1 MLEDERNMNEFI
13 LKKLTENEYHPY
25 SRVSFSFVSESEISN
40 LNQQAHRFYEQFYKA
55 NHISLAVV
63 SNKGN
68 STNAQEVFDKI
79 EKIFTTV
86 PPGGEVNEGEIPK
99 HEYGLPFRNL
109 PRLIAYR
116 NKARDSIR
124 VTFQVKTDFAKEAE
138 FEAVKFATYLLTNLL
153 REKFHESKYV
163 HHVLAFGEYFS
174 DFAFIHV
181 NTHMSH
187 PGKDKVDEIIAIV
200 LVACEEIKKHVEE
213 EVYLRAKENT
223 FIIYNTA
230 PLLTSKQ
237 LAIEF
242 ARRTPKF
249 GFASSFRAT
258 KTLNRFNEHQIKQ
271 VFDQLKPDHM
281 LVILS
286 GDFEDGK
293 VIPGPDGNSMDARI
307 DLHKALRERVTR
319 TFKYRSP
326 VAGSIVLNGYFSGFD
341 LHYHSQSIDDFTME
355 HISKIANSVL
365 LKVDAS
371 NPYKISPKYAEVV
384 RDSQHYLK
392 NKRKPFDK
400 NENLINPDQTGFYY
414 RVNQLFA
421 LPSTYINLRFLMPVN
436 PRMSVTDV
444 YEHHVR
450 SIILARSWKKRV
462 SLIRNYVEE
471 FNGRVVVEYENNA
484 ISVSVYAANEHFEK
498 ILNDLLDKIDI
509 ARTPL
514 GDQDYIQALD
524 YTYRELLFDPFSFDQ
539 MQKDFEMLV
548 TKFSISAKEV
558 ISYIEENHH
567 KIRNYNENP
576 QLVFGLVEGD
586 LTPETAQAYLS
597 TIQRHFKTSS
607 TTPLQHLSLKYF
619 EENVMHIFRFNN
631 LNHNDNRVAFMMNID
646 MGKLSIMN
654 YGLAKMY
661 QVLFEREFRLTF
673 IKRLKIASRVRTRV
687 MRVSDHLVFQLMT
700 LGNTPVNVTEVEMER
715 FLARAKTVFEG
726 KVNHEFMEK
735 WREVAISRIRTE
747 KQSVFDYAHADSRDL
762 FLSYGKF
769 ENLKGK
775 AVEMLRDHITVEDAR
790 TFINQQI
797 IKGKRLVYEH
807 YFGVTDKTLLGPE
820 NPDAVLK
827 HRVHV
832 HTILNNIV

>member
-25 SRVSFSFVSESEISN
+25 SRVSFSFVSESEIPN
-40 LNQQAHRFYEQFYKA
+40 LTQQVHRFYEQFYKA
-55 NHISLAVV
+55 NQISLAVV

-68 STNAQEVFDKI
+68 LTNAKEVFEKI
-79 EKIFTTV
+79 EKIFTSV
-86 PPGGEVNEGEIPK
+86 PPGGEVNEGDIPK

-187 PGKDKVDEIIAIV
+187 PGKYKVDEIIAIV
-200 LVACEEIKKHVEE
+200 LAACDEVKKHVEE

-258 KTLNRFNEHQIKQ
+258 KTLNRFNEHQIQQ

-307 DLHKALRERVTR
+307 DLRKALSERVTR

-355 HISKIANSVL
+355 HISKIARSVV

-371 NPYKISPKYAEVV
+371 NPYKISPKFAEVV
-384 RDSQHYLK
+384 KDSQHYLK
-392 NKRKPFDK
+392 SKRKPFDK
-400 NENLINPDQTGFYY
+400 NENLIHPDQTGFYF

-436 PRMSVTDV
+436 PRMSLTDV

-450 SIILARSWKKRV
+450 SIILARSWKKRA

-471 FNGRVVVEYENNA
+471 FNGRLVVEFENNA
-484 ISVSVYAANEHFEK
+484 ISVSLYAANEHFEK
-498 ILNDLLDKIDI
+498 ILKDLLDKIDI

-524 YTYRELLFDPFSFDQ
+524 YTYREMLFDPFSFDQ

-567 KIRNYNENP
+567 KFRNYNENP

-597 TIQRHFKTSS
+597 TIQTHFKTSS
-607 TTPLQHLSLKYF
+607 ITPLQHLSLKFF
-619 EENVMHIFRFNN
+619 EENVIHIFRFNSMD
-631 LNHNDNRVAFMMNID
+631 HKDSRVAFMMNID

-700 LGNTPVNVTEVEMER
+700 LGTTPVNVTEVEMER
-715 FLARAKTVFEG
+715 FLARAKSVFEG

-769 ENLKGK
+769 ENIKGK

-797 IKGKRLVYEH
+797 IKGKRLIYEQ
-807 YFGVTDKTLLGPE
+807 YSGVTDKTLLGPE
-820 NPDAVLK
+820 NPDPVLK
-827 HRVHV
+827 HRVQV
-832 HTILNNIV
+832 HTIMNNIV